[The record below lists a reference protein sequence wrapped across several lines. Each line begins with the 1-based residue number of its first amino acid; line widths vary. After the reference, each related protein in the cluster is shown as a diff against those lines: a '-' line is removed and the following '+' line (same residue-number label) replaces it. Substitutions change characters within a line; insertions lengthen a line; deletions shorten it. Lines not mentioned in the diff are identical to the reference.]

1 MFQDQNPKQSHN
13 MKIGKSS
20 FEMVEEFRYLG
31 TILKNQNSIHEKIK
45 SRLKSGNTSY
55 HTVQNLLPSSL
66 L

>member
-1 MFQDQNPKQSHN
+1 MFQDQNSKRSHN

-31 TILKNQNSIHEKIK
+31 TTLKNQNYIHEEIK
-45 SRLKSGNTSY
+45 SRLKSGNACY

-66 L
+66 F